1 MKLQE
6 SISNLKAEKANKVAS
21 RFPCR
26 ILLLHSREDYCDAV
40 SSLKALCDRVVSSDE
55 LFTSADVMPAY
66 DKLLEMI
73 KSNEWVWLPGVSEYL
88 RLFYKSEQ
96 RTERF
101 AKLWHSMVDA
111 SSTGRII
118 IPLWNCD
125 SLWYDTS
132 LGLRTDERQKDFV
145 YSISDHEATSEQMNI
160 TVFSSAF
167 EEYINQLNGKYTL
180 IFGLREWYDSML
192 NETQIPTDYYLL
204 TKQARSV
211 SQTIMGDVTIRP
223 IKTPYEFIRENLQDG
238 FELKEEACSEE
249 MLGEL
254 FNESLKNSTI
264 RDAILHRFNI
274 VTFDGVGVM
283 AKWASF
289 SKGKQQLLRLWYQL
303 NPDNSY
309 LCHCFEKYG
318 LEEIEEHI
326 LLEIF
331 DVLQFHNEWVAEYQ
345 QLIQVLK
352 LKKNETYFAKLSTIP
367 TYGERLAFLTGDTR
381 EERIYILRMVGQ
393 WLKQDAAQVCVSEML
408 KLRYSLLQAYLGPMP
423 AELGPVYNEYIS
435 EYKAHKLAN
444 TLPES
449 DERFF
454 RGIELDS
461 LTFRYSV
468 INQNITDSTVML
480 WIDGLGFEYL
490 SLLLDRLSQ
499 NKDGAVVS
507 CALTQAL
514 LPTET
519 EFNEQWKQMKVP
531 YEKLDKLDKLAHKG
545 VVDEPDYYACIEEQL
560 AFFNKVSDKVN
571 ELLKNYQRVIITG
584 DHGASRLA
592 ARFFHARK
600 GLPVFKDATPL
611 SHGRYCSIKSKPDG
625 VYEDLIEASD
635 LSGQHYLVF
644 TSYNHFSLGGFA
656 TGKDDDN
663 VIYGEVHGGASP
675 EEMIVP
681 VVVFDSKVNLPLSVK
696 WSDDKSET
704 RLKRKIAK
712 VSLEFSKEIK
722 TLEVRAG
729 AINAET
735 NDTGDGKT
743 WTISFGQIVP
753 GDYNLAIVADGKL
766 VKIDKPLTV
775 ISALG
780 GGGDF

>member
-180 IFGLREWYDSML
+180 IFGLREWYDRML

-211 SQTIMGDVTIRP
+211 SQTMGDVTIRP

-367 TYGERLAFLTGDTR
+367 TYEERLAFLTGDTR

-449 DERFF
+449 DELFF

-600 GLPVFKDATPL
+600 GLPGFKDATPL

>member
-6 SISNLKAEKANKVAS
+6 SISNLKAEKANKVTS

-26 ILLLHSREDYCDAV
+26 ILLLHSREDYCNAV
-40 SSLKALCDRVVSSDE
+40 SSLKALCDRAVSSDE
-55 LFTSADVMPAY
+55 LFSSADVMPAY

-73 KSNEWVWLPGVSEYL
+73 KFNEWVWLPGVSEYL

-180 IFGLREWYDSML
+180 IFGLREWYDRML

-211 SQTIMGDVTIRP
+211 SQTMGDVTIRP

-367 TYGERLAFLTGDTR
+367 TYEERLAFLTGDTR

-393 WLKQDAAQVCVSEML
+393 WLKQDAAQVCVSETL

-454 RGIELDS
+454 RGIEPDS

-592 ARFFHARK
+592 ARFFHTRK

-611 SHGRYCSIKSKPDG
+611 SHGRYCNIKSKPDG

-681 VVVFDSKVNLPLSVK
+681 VVVFDSKVSLPLSVK

-743 WTISFGQIVP
+743 WTISFEQIVP

>member
-6 SISNLKAEKANKVAS
+6 SISNLKAEKANKVTS

-40 SSLKALCDRVVSSDE
+40 SSLKALCDRAVSSDE
-55 LFTSADVMPAY
+55 LFSSADVMPAY

-180 IFGLREWYDSML
+180 IFGLREWYDRML

-211 SQTIMGDVTIRP
+211 SQTMGDVTIRP

-238 FELKEEACSEE
+238 FELKEEVCSEE

-264 RDAILHRFNI
+264 REAILHRFNI
-274 VTFDGVGVM
+274 VTFDGIGVM

-289 SKGKQQLLRLWYQL
+289 SRGKQQLLRLWYQL

-345 QLIQVLK
+345 QLIRVLN

-367 TYGERLAFLTGDTR
+367 TYEERLTFLTGDTR

-393 WLKQDAAQVCVSEML
+393 WLKQDAAQVCVSETL
-408 KLRYSLLQAYLGPMP
+408 KLRYSLLQAYLGSMP
-423 AELGPVYNEYIS
+423 AELGLVYNEYIS

-454 RGIELDS
+454 RGIEPDS

-592 ARFFHARK
+592 ARFFHTRK

-625 VYEDLIEASD
+625 AYEDLIETSD

-681 VVVFDSKVNLPLSVK
+681 VVVFDSKVSLPLSVK

-729 AINAET
+729 AVNAET

-743 WTISFGQIVP
+743 WTISFEQIVP

-766 VKIDKPLTV
+766 VKIDRPLTV

>member
-6 SISNLKAEKANKVAS
+6 SISNLKAEKANKITS

-40 SSLKALCDRVVSSDE
+40 SSLNTLCDRTVSSDE
-55 LFTSADVMPAY
+55 LFSSADVMPAY
-66 DKLLEMI
+66 DKLLETI

-167 EEYINQLNGKYTL
+167 EEYINQLSGKYTL
-180 IFGLREWYDSML
+180 IFGLREWYDRML
-192 NETQIPTDYYLL
+192 NETQIPTNYYLL

-211 SQTIMGDVTIRP
+211 SQTMGDVTIRP
-223 IKTPYEFIRENLQDG
+223 IKTPYEFIRENLQNG

-254 FNESLKNSTI
+254 FDESLKNSTI

-283 AKWASF
+283 AKWANF

-318 LEEIEEHI
+318 LEAIEEHI

-345 QLIQVLK
+345 QLIQVLN

-367 TYGERLAFLTGDTR
+367 TYEERLAFLTGDTR

-408 KLRYSLLQAYLGPMP
+408 KLRYPLLQAYLGSMP
-423 AELGPVYNEYIS
+423 AELGLVYNEYIS

-449 DERFF
+449 DEHFF
-454 RGIELDS
+454 RGIEPDS
-461 LTFRYSV
+461 LPFRYSI
-468 INQNITDSTVML
+468 INQSITDSTIML

-490 SLLLDRLSQ
+490 SLLLDQLSQ
-499 NKDGAVVS
+499 NKDGIVAS

-519 EFNEQWKQMKVP
+519 EFNEQWKQMNVP
-531 YEKLDKLDKLAHKG
+531 HEKLDKLDKLAHKG
-545 VVDEPDYYACIEEQL
+545 VVDEPDYYTCIEEQL
-560 AFFNKVSDKVN
+560 SFFTKVSDKVN
-571 ELLKNYQRVIITG
+571 ELLQNYRRVIITG

-592 ARFFHARK
+592 ARFFHTRK
-600 GLPVFKDATPL
+600 GLPAFKDATPL

-625 VYEDLIEASD
+625 VYDDLIEASD
-635 LSGQHYLVF
+635 SSGQHYLVF
-644 TSYNHFSLGGFA
+644 TSYNHFSIGGFA
-656 TGKDDDN
+656 TGKDDNN

-681 VVVFDSKVNLPLSVK
+681 VVVFDSKVSLPLSVK
-696 WSDDKSET
+696 WSDDKSEA

-729 AINAET
+729 AMNAET

-743 WTISFGQIVP
+743 WTISFEQMVP
-753 GDYNLAIVADGKL
+753 GDYNLVIVADGKL
-766 VKIDKPLTV
+766 VNIDKPLTV

>member
-6 SISNLKAEKANKVAS
+6 SISALKAEKTNKVTS

-26 ILLLHSREDYCDAV
+26 VLLLHSREDYCDAV
-40 SSLKALCDRVVSSDE
+40 SSLRSLCDRSVSSDE
-55 LFTSADVMPAY
+55 LFSSEDVMPAY
-66 DKLLEMI
+66 DKLIEEI

-101 AKLWHSMVDA
+101 AKLWHTIVDA

-132 LGLRTDERQKDFV
+132 LGLSTDERQKDFV
-145 YSISDHEATSEQMNI
+145 YSISDYEAVSEQMNI

-167 EEYINQLNGKYTL
+167 EEYINQLSGKYTL
-180 IFGLREWYDSML
+180 IFGLREWYDRML
-192 NETQIPTDYYLL
+192 SETQIPTDYYLL

-211 SQTIMGDVTIRP
+211 SQAMGDITIRP
-223 IKTPYEFIRENLQDG
+223 IKTTYEFIRENLQDG
-238 FELKEEACSEE
+238 FELKEEVCSEE
-249 MLGEL
+249 MLSEL
-254 FNESLKNSTI
+254 FDESLKNSSI

-274 VTFDGVGVM
+274 VTFDGVAVM
-283 AKWASF
+283 AKWSDF
-289 SKGKQQLLRLWYQL
+289 SKGKQQLLRLWYRL

-318 LEEIEEHI
+318 LGEIEEHI
-326 LLEIF
+326 LLDIF
-331 DVLQFHNEWVAEYQ
+331 DVMQFHNEWVAEYQ
-345 QLIQVLK
+345 QLIKVLN
-352 LKKNETYFAKLSTIP
+352 LKKNETYFEKLSIIP
-367 TYGERLAFLTGDTR
+367 TYEERLAFLTGDTR

-393 WLKQDAAQVCVSEML
+393 WLKQDAAQVCASKML
-408 KLRYSLLQAYLGPMP
+408 KLRYPLLQAYLGLMP
-423 AELGPVYNEYIS
+423 DELGSVCNEYIS

-454 RGIELDS
+454 RGIEPDS
-461 LTFRYSV
+461 LPFRYSV
-468 INQNITDSTVML
+468 INQKITDSTVML

-490 SLLLDRLSQ
+490 SLLLDKLAQSE
-499 NKDGAVVS
+499 DGTVVS
-507 CALTQAL
+507 CTLTQAL

-519 EFNEQWKQMKVP
+519 EFNEQWKQMSVP
-531 YEKLDKLDKLAHKG
+531 YEKLNKLDKLAHKG
-545 VVDEPDYYACIEEQL
+545 VVDEPDYYTCIEEQI
-560 AFFNKVSDKVN
+560 AFFNRVSDKAN

-592 ARFFHARK
+592 ARFFHTRK

-611 SHGRYCSIKSKPDG
+611 SHGRYCSIKTKPVG
-625 VYEDLIEASD
+625 VYEDLKETTDS
-635 LSGQHYLVF
+635 SGQHYLVF
-644 TSYNHFSLGGFA
+644 TSYNHFSLSGFA
-656 TGKDDDN
+656 AGKDDDN

-681 VVVFDSKVNLPLSVK
+681 VVVFDSKVSLPLNVK
-696 WSDDKSET
+696 WSYDKSEAK
-704 RLKRKIAK
+704 LKRKVAK
-712 VSLEFSKEIK
+712 AAIEFSKEIK
-722 TLEVRAG
+722 TLEVKAG
-729 AINAET
+729 TVEAEVC
-735 NDTGDGKT
+735 DTGDGKT
-743 WTISFGQIVP
+743 WTLSFEKITP
-753 GDYNLAIVADGKL
+753 GAYNLIIVADGKI
-766 VKIDKPLTV
+766 VNIDKPLTV
-775 ISALG
+775 IPALG

>member
-6 SISNLKAEKANKVAS
+6 SISNLKAEKANKVTS

-40 SSLKALCDRVVSSDE
+40 SSLKALCDRAVSSDE
-55 LFTSADVMPAY
+55 LFSSADVMPAY

-180 IFGLREWYDSML
+180 IFGLREWYDRML

-211 SQTIMGDVTIRP
+211 SQTMGDVTIRP

-238 FELKEEACSEE
+238 FQLKEEACSEE

-283 AKWASF
+283 AKWVSF

-345 QLIQVLK
+345 QLIRVLN

-367 TYGERLAFLTGDTR
+367 TYEERLAFLTGDTR

-393 WLKQDAAQVCVSEML
+393 WLKQDAAQVCVSETL
-408 KLRYSLLQAYLGPMP
+408 KLRYSMLQAYLGPMP

-454 RGIELDS
+454 RGIEPDS

-592 ARFFHARK
+592 ARFFHTRK

-681 VVVFDSKVNLPLSVK
+681 VVVFDSKVSLPLSVK
-696 WSDDKSET
+696 WSDNKSET

-743 WTISFGQIVP
+743 WTISFEQIVP

>member
-6 SISNLKAEKANKVAS
+6 SISILKAEKANKVAS

-26 ILLLHSREDYCDAV
+26 ILLLHSREDYCEAV
-40 SSLKALCDRVVSSDE
+40 SSLKSLCDRVVSSDE
-55 LFTSADVMPAY
+55 LFPSADVMPAY
-66 DKLLEMI
+66 DKLLETI

-101 AKLWHSMVDA
+101 AKLWRTMVDA
-111 SSTGRII
+111 SSMGRII

-145 YSISDHEATSEQMNI
+145 YSISDHEAVSEQMNI
-160 TVFSSAF
+160 TVFSSDF
-167 EEYINQLNGKYTL
+167 EEYINQLSGKYTL
-180 IFGLREWYDSML
+180 IIGLREWYDRIL
-192 NETQIPTDYYLL
+192 NETRLPTDYCLL
-204 TKQARSV
+204 TKQIRSV
-211 SQTIMGDVTIRP
+211 SQSVGDITIRP
-223 IKTPYEFIRENLQDG
+223 IKTTYEFIRENLRDG

-254 FNESLKNSTI
+254 FGESLKNSAI

-274 VTFDGVGVM
+274 VTFDGVAVM
-283 AKWASF
+283 SKWASF
-289 SKGKQQLLRLWYQL
+289 SKGKQQLLRLWFRL

-309 LCHCFEKYG
+309 LCYCFEKYG

-331 DVLQFHNEWVAEYQ
+331 DVMQFHNEWVAEYQ
-345 QLIQVLK
+345 QLIQVLN
-352 LKKNETYFAKLSTIP
+352 LKKNENYFSKLSTIP
-367 TYGERLAFLTGDTR
+367 TYEKRLAFLTGDTR

-393 WLKQDAAQVCVSEML
+393 WLEQDAAQVCASKTL
-408 KLRYSLLQAYLGPMP
+408 KSRYPLLQAYLGLIPD
-423 AELGPVYNEYIS
+423 ELGTIYNEYIS

-454 RGIELDS
+454 RGIEPDS
-461 LTFRYSV
+461 LPFRYSV

-490 SLLLDRLSQ
+490 SLLLDQLSQ
-499 NKDGAVVS
+499 NKDGTVVF

-519 EFNEQWKQMKVP
+519 EFNEQWKQMSVP
-531 YEKLDKLDKLAHKG
+531 CEKLNKLDKLAHKG
-545 VVDEPDYYACIEEQL
+545 VVDEPDYYTCIEEQL

-571 ELLKNYQRVIITG
+571 ELLKNYRRVIITG

-600 GLPVFKDATPL
+600 GLPALKDSIPL

-625 VYEDLIEASD
+625 VYEDLIEAAD

-656 TGKDDDN
+656 TGKDEDK

-681 VVVFDSKVNLPLSVK
+681 VVVFDSKVSLPLSVK
-696 WSDDKSET
+696 WYDDKSEAK
-704 RLKRKIAK
+704 LKRKVAK
-712 VSLEFSKEIK
+712 AALEFSKGIK
-722 TLEVRAG
+722 TLEVKAG
-729 AINAET
+729 TVEADVCN
-735 NDTGDGKT
+735 TGDGKT
-743 WTISFGQIVP
+743 WTLSFEKITL
-753 GDYNLAIVADGKL
+753 GDHNLIIVADGKIL
-766 VKIDKPLTV
+766 NIDKPLTV
-775 ISALG
+775 ISALD

>member
-6 SISNLKAEKANKVAS
+6 SISALKAEKKNKVTS

-26 ILLLHSREDYCDAV
+26 VLLLHSREDYCDAV
-40 SSLKALCDRVVSSDE
+40 SSLRSLCDRSVSSDE
-55 LFTSADVMPAY
+55 LFSSADVMPAY
-66 DKLLEMI
+66 DKLIEEI
-73 KSNEWVWLPGVSEYL
+73 KPNEWVWLPGVSEYL

-101 AKLWHSMVDA
+101 AKLWHTIVDA

-132 LGLRTDERQKDFV
+132 LGLSTDERQKDFV
-145 YSISDHEATSEQMNI
+145 YSISDYEAVSEQMNI

-167 EEYINQLNGKYTL
+167 EEYINQLSGKYTL
-180 IFGLREWYDSML
+180 IFGLREWYDRML
-192 NETQIPTDYYLL
+192 SETQIPTDYYLL

-211 SQTIMGDVTIRP
+211 SQAMGDITIRP
-223 IKTPYEFIRENLQDG
+223 IKTTYEFIRENLQDG
-238 FELKEEACSEE
+238 FELKEEVCSEE
-249 MLGEL
+249 MLSEL
-254 FNESLKNSTI
+254 FDESLKNSSI

-274 VTFDGVGVM
+274 VTFDGVAVM
-283 AKWASF
+283 AKWSGF
-289 SKGKQQLLRLWYQL
+289 SKGKQQLLRLWYRL

-318 LEEIEEHI
+318 LREIEEHI
-326 LLEIF
+326 LLDIF
-331 DVLQFHNEWVAEYQ
+331 DVMQFHNEWVAEYQ
-345 QLIQVLK
+345 QLIKGLN
-352 LKKNETYFAKLSTIP
+352 LKKNEIYFEKLSIIP
-367 TYGERLAFLTGDTR
+367 TYEERLAFLTGDTR

-393 WLKQDAAQVCVSEML
+393 WLKQDAAQVCASKTL
-408 KLRYSLLQAYLGPMP
+408 KLRYPLLQAYLGLMP
-423 AELGPVYNEYIS
+423 DELGSVYNEYIS

-454 RGIELDS
+454 RGIEPDS
-461 LTFRYSV
+461 LPFRYSV
-468 INQNITDSTVML
+468 INQKITDSTVML

-490 SLLLDRLSQ
+490 SLLLDKLAQSE
-499 NKDGAVVS
+499 DGTVVS
-507 CALTQAL
+507 CTLTQAL

-519 EFNEQWKQMKVP
+519 EFNEQWKQMSVP
-531 YEKLDKLDKLAHKG
+531 YEKLNKLDKLAHKG
-545 VVDEPDYYACIEEQL
+545 VVDEPDYYTCIEEQI
-560 AFFNKVSDKVN
+560 AFFNRVSDKVN

-592 ARFFHARK
+592 ARFFHTRK

-611 SHGRYCSIKSKPDG
+611 SHGRYCSIKTKPVG
-625 VYEDLIEASD
+625 VYEDLKETTDS
-635 LSGQHYLVF
+635 SGQHYLVF
-644 TSYNHFSLGGFA
+644 TSYNHFSLSGFA
-656 TGKDDDN
+656 AGKDDDN

-681 VVVFDSKVNLPLSVK
+681 VVVFDSKVSLPLNVK
-696 WSDDKSET
+696 WSYDKSEAK
-704 RLKRKIAK
+704 LKRKVAK
-712 VSLEFSKEIK
+712 AAIEFSKEIK
-722 TLEVRAG
+722 TLEVKAG
-729 AINAET
+729 TVEAEVC
-735 NDTGDGKT
+735 DTGDGKT
-743 WTISFGQIVP
+743 WTLSFEKITP
-753 GDYNLAIVADGKL
+753 GAYNLIIVADGKI
-766 VKIDKPLTV
+766 VNIDKPLTV
-775 ISALG
+775 IPALG

>member
-1 MKLQE
+1 MELQQ
-6 SISNLKAEKANKVAS
+6 SINILRTEKANGITS

-26 ILLLHSREDYCDAV
+26 VLLLHSREDYCNAV
-40 SSLKALCDRVVSSDE
+40 SSLKSLCDRAVSSDE
-55 LFTSADVMPAY
+55 LFSGADVMPAY
-66 DKLLEMI
+66 DNLLGTI

-101 AKLWHSMVDA
+101 AKLWHTMVDA
-111 SSTGRII
+111 SNKGRII

-125 SLWYDTS
+125 SIWYDTS
-132 LGLRTDERQKDFV
+132 LGLTTDERQNDFV
-145 YSISDHEATSEQMNI
+145 YLISDHEAISEQMNI

-167 EEYINQLNGKYTL
+167 EEYINQLRGKYTL
-180 IFGLREWYDSML
+180 IIGLREWYDRML
-192 NETQIPTDYYLL
+192 NETQLPTDYCLL
-204 TKQARSV
+204 TKQTRSV
-211 SQTIMGDVTIRP
+211 SQAMGDITIRP
-223 IKTPYEFIRENLQDG
+223 IKTTYEFIRENLQNG

-249 MLGEL
+249 MLSEL
-254 FNESLKNSTI
+254 FDESLKNVSI
-264 RDAILHRFNI
+264 RDAILHRFNV
-274 VTFDGVGVM
+274 VTFDGVAVM

-289 SKGKQQLLRLWYQL
+289 SRGKQQLLRLWYRL

-326 LLEIF
+326 LLDIF
-331 DVLQFHNEWVAEYQ
+331 EVMQFHSEWVAEYQ
-345 QLIQVLK
+345 QLIQVLN
-352 LKKNETYFAKLSTIP
+352 LKKSETYFAKLSSIP
-367 TYGERLAFLTGDTR
+367 TYEERLAFLTGDTR

-393 WLKQDAAQVCVSEML
+393 WLKQDAAQVCASQTL
-408 KLRYSLLQAYLGPMP
+408 KSRYPLLQAYLGLMP
-423 AELGPVYNEYIS
+423 DELGSVYNEYIS

-454 RGIELDS
+454 REIEPDS
-461 LTFRYSV
+461 LPFRYSV

-480 WIDGLGFEYL
+480 WVDGLGFEYL
-490 SLLLDRLSQ
+490 SLLLDQLSQ
-499 NKDGAVVS
+499 NKDGVVS
-507 CALTQAL
+507 FCALAQAL

-519 EFNEQWKQMKVP
+519 EFNEQWKQMSMP

-545 VVDEPDYYACIEEQL
+545 VVDEPDYYTCIEEQL
-560 AFFNKVSDKVN
+560 TFFTKVLDKVN
-571 ELLKNYQRVIITG
+571 ELLNNYQRVIITG

-592 ARFFHARK
+592 ARFFHTRK
-600 GLPVFKDATPL
+600 GLPTFKDATPL

-625 VYEDLIEASD
+625 VYEDLIEATD

-663 VIYGEVHGGASP
+663 AIYGEVHGGASP

-681 VVVFDSKVNLPLSVK
+681 VVVFDRKVGLPLSVK
-696 WSDDKSET
+696 WSYDNSKA
-704 RLKRKIAK
+704 RLKRKVAK
-712 VSLEFSKEIK
+712 AALEFNKGIK
-722 TLEVRAG
+722 TLEVKSGTVKADVC
-729 AINAET
+729 
-735 NDTGDGKT
+735 DTGDGKT
-743 WTISFGQIVP
+743 WTLSFEKITP
-753 GDYNLAIVADGKL
+753 GDHNLIIVADGKI
-766 VKIDKPLTV
+766 VNIDKPLTV
-775 ISALG
+775 ISALDV
-780 GGGDF
+780 GGDF

>member
-6 SISNLKAEKANKVAS
+6 SISALKAEVTS

-26 ILLLHSREDYCDAV
+26 VLLLHSREDYCDAV
-40 SSLKALCDRVVSSDE
+40 SSLRSLCDRSVSSDE
-55 LFTSADVMPAY
+55 LFSSADVMPAY
-66 DKLLEMI
+66 DKLIEEI

-101 AKLWHSMVDA
+101 AKLWHTIVDA

-132 LGLRTDERQKDFV
+132 LGLSTDERQKDFV
-145 YSISDHEATSEQMNI
+145 YSISDYEAVSEQMNI

-167 EEYINQLNGKYTL
+167 EEYINQLSGKYTL
-180 IFGLREWYDSML
+180 IFGLREWYDRML
-192 NETQIPTDYYLL
+192 SETQIPTDYYLL

-211 SQTIMGDVTIRP
+211 SQAMGDITIRP
-223 IKTPYEFIRENLQDG
+223 IKTTYEFIRENLQDG
-238 FELKEEACSEE
+238 FELKEEVCSEE
-249 MLGEL
+249 MLSEL
-254 FNESLKNSTI
+254 FDESLKNSSI

-274 VTFDGVGVM
+274 VTFDGVAVM
-283 AKWASF
+283 AKWSDF
-289 SKGKQQLLRLWYQL
+289 SKGKQQLLRLWYRL

-318 LEEIEEHI
+318 LGEIEEHI
-326 LLEIF
+326 LLDIF
-331 DVLQFHNEWVAEYQ
+331 VAMQFHNEWVAEYQ
-345 QLIQVLK
+345 QLIKVLN
-352 LKKNETYFAKLSTIP
+352 LKKNETYFEKLSIIP
-367 TYGERLAFLTGDTR
+367 TYEERLAFLTGDTR

-393 WLKQDAAQVCVSEML
+393 WLKQDAAQVCASKML
-408 KLRYSLLQAYLGPMP
+408 KLRYPLLQAYLGLMP
-423 AELGPVYNEYIS
+423 DELGSVYNEYIS

-454 RGIELDS
+454 RGIEPDS
-461 LTFRYSV
+461 LPFRYSV
-468 INQNITDSTVML
+468 INQKITDSTVML

-490 SLLLDRLSQ
+490 SLLLDKLAQSE
-499 NKDGAVVS
+499 DGTVVS
-507 CALTQAL
+507 CTLTQAL

-519 EFNEQWKQMKVP
+519 EFNEQWKQMSVP
-531 YEKLDKLDKLAHKG
+531 YEKLNKLDKLAHKG
-545 VVDEPDYYACIEEQL
+545 VVDEPDYYTCIEEQI
-560 AFFNKVSDKVN
+560 AFFNRVSDKAN

-592 ARFFHARK
+592 ARFFHTRK

-611 SHGRYCSIKSKPDG
+611 SHGRYCSIKTKPVG
-625 VYEDLIEASD
+625 VYEDLKETTDS
-635 LSGQHYLVF
+635 SGQHYLVF
-644 TSYNHFSLGGFA
+644 TSYNHFSLSGFA
-656 TGKDDDN
+656 AGKDDDN

-681 VVVFDSKVNLPLSVK
+681 VVVFDSKVSLPLNVK
-696 WSDDKSET
+696 WSYDKSEAK
-704 RLKRKIAK
+704 LKRKVAK
-712 VSLEFSKEIK
+712 AAIEFSKEIK
-722 TLEVRAG
+722 TLEVKAG
-729 AINAET
+729 TVEAEVC
-735 NDTGDGKT
+735 DTGDGKT
-743 WTISFGQIVP
+743 WTLSFEKITP
-753 GDYNLAIVADGKL
+753 GAYNLIIVADGKI
-766 VKIDKPLTV
+766 VNIDKPLTV
-775 ISALG
+775 IPALG

>member
-6 SISNLKAEKANKVAS
+6 SISNLKAEKANKVTS

-40 SSLKALCDRVVSSDE
+40 SSLKALCDRAVSSDE
-55 LFTSADVMPAY
+55 LFSSADVMPAY

-73 KSNEWVWLPGVSEYL
+73 KFNEWVWLPGVSEYL

-180 IFGLREWYDSML
+180 IFGLREWYDRML

-211 SQTIMGDVTIRP
+211 SQTMGDVTIRP

-254 FNESLKNSTI
+254 FDESLKNSTV

-274 VTFDGVGVM
+274 VTFDGIAVM
-283 AKWASF
+283 AKWTSF
-289 SKGKQQLLRLWYQL
+289 FKGKQRLLRLWYQL

-318 LEEIEEHI
+318 LEEIEKHI

-331 DVLQFHNEWVAEYQ
+331 DVMQFHNEWIVEYQ
-345 QLIQVLK
+345 QLIHVLN
-352 LKKNETYFAKLSTIP
+352 LKKNETYFAKLSSLPI
-367 TYGERLAFLTGDTR
+367 YEERLAFLTSDTH

-393 WLKQDAAQVCVSEML
+393 WLKQDAAQVRTSKTL
-408 KLRYSLLQAYLGPMP
+408 KSRYPLLQAYLNSMP
-423 AELGPVYNEYIS
+423 GELGSVYNEYIS

-454 RGIELDS
+454 RGIEPDS
-461 LTFRYSV
+461 LPFRYSV
-468 INQNITDSTVML
+468 INQSITDSTVML

-490 SLLLDRLSQ
+490 SLLLDQLFQ
-499 NKDGAVVS
+499 NKDGVVVS

-519 EFNEQWKQMKVP
+519 EFNEQWKQMSVP
-531 YEKLDKLDKLAHKG
+531 YEKLNKLDKLAHKG
-545 VVDEPDYYACIEEQL
+545 VVDEPDYYTCIEEQL
-560 AFFNKVSDKVN
+560 SFFTKVSDKVN
-571 ELLKNYQRVIITG
+571 ELLKKYQRIIITG

-592 ARFFHARK
+592 ARFFHARE
-600 GLPVFKDATPL
+600 GLPAFKDATPL
-611 SHGRYCSIKSKPDG
+611 SHGRYCGIKSKPDG
-625 VYEDLIEASD
+625 VYEDLIEAADS
-635 LSGQHYLVF
+635 SGQHYLVF

-656 TGKDDDN
+656 TGQDDDN

-681 VVVFDSKVNLPLSVK
+681 VVVFDSKVSLPLSVK
-696 WSDDKSET
+696 WLDDQSEAK
-704 RLKRKIAK
+704 LKRKVAK
-712 VSLEFSKEIK
+712 ASLEFSKGIE
-722 TLEVRAG
+722 TLEVKAG
-729 AINAET
+729 IIEA
-735 NDTGDGKT
+735 DVCDSGDGKT
-743 WTISFGQIVP
+743 WSLSFEKIAP
-753 GDYNLAIVADGKL
+753 GDYSLLIVADGKM
-766 VKIDKPLTV
+766 VNIDKPLTV
-775 ISALG
+775 IPALG

>member
-6 SISNLKAEKANKVAS
+6 SISILKAEKANKVTS

-40 SSLKALCDRVVSSDE
+40 SNLKSLCDRAISSEE
-55 LFTSADVMPAY
+55 LFSTADVMPAY
-66 DKLLEMI
+66 DKILETT
-73 KSNEWVWLPGVSEYL
+73 KSDEWTWLPGVSEYL

-101 AKLWHSMVDA
+101 AKLWHAMVDA

-125 SLWYDTS
+125 SFWYDTS
-132 LGLRTDERQKDFV
+132 LGLSTDERQKDFV
-145 YSISDHEATSEQMNI
+145 FSITDHEAVSERMNI

-167 EEYINQLNGKYTL
+167 EEYINQLSGKYTL
-180 IFGLREWYDSML
+180 IIGLREWYDRML
-192 NETQIPTDYYLL
+192 NETQLPTDYCLL
-204 TKQARSV
+204 TKQTRSV
-211 SQTIMGDVTIRP
+211 SRSMGDITIQP
-223 IKTPYEFIRENLQDG
+223 IKTTYEFIRENLQDG

-254 FNESLKNSTI
+254 FDESLKNASI

-274 VTFDGVGVM
+274 VRFDAVAVM
-283 AKWASF
+283 AKWSSF
-289 SKGKQQLLRLWYQL
+289 SESKQQLLRLWYRL
-303 NPDNSY
+303 DPDDSY

-318 LEEIEEHI
+318 LEEIEKHI

-331 DVLQFHNEWVAEYQ
+331 DVMKFHNEWVAEYQ
-345 QLIQVLK
+345 QLIQVLN
-352 LKKNETYFAKLSTIP
+352 LKKNENFFAKLTVIP
-367 TYGERLAFLTGDTR
+367 TYEERLAFLTGDTH

-393 WLKQDAAQVCVSEML
+393 WLKQDAAQVYASQTL
-408 KLRYSLLQAYLGPMP
+408 KSRYPLLQAYLGLIPD
-423 AELGPVYNEYIS
+423 ELGTVYNEYIS
-435 EYKAHKLAN
+435 EYKVHKLAN

-454 RGIELDS
+454 RGIEPDS
-461 LTFRYSV
+461 LPFRYSA

-499 NKDGAVVS
+499 NKDGAVAS
-507 CALTQAL
+507 CVLTQAL

-519 EFNEQWKQMKVP
+519 EFNEQWKQMSVP
-531 YEKLDKLDKLAHKG
+531 YEKLNKLDKLAHKG
-545 VVDEPDYYACIEEQL
+545 VVDEPDYYTCIEEQL

-571 ELLKNYQRVIITG
+571 ELLKNYRRVIITG

-600 GLPVFKDATPL
+600 GLPAFKDATPL
-611 SHGRYCSIKSKPDG
+611 SHGRYCSIKSKPD
-625 VYEDLIEASD
+625 VIYEDLIEAAD

-656 TGKDDDN
+656 TGKDDDK

-681 VVVFDSKVNLPLSVK
+681 VVVFDSKVSLPLSVK
-696 WSDDKSET
+696 WADDISEVK
-704 RLKRKIAK
+704 LKRKVAK
-712 VSLEFSKEIK
+712 AVLEFSKVIK
-722 TLEVRAG
+722 TLEVKAG
-729 AINAET
+729 TIEASVCDI
-735 NDTGDGKT
+735 GDGKT
-743 WTISFGQIVP
+743 WMISFENITP
-753 GDYNLAIVADGKL
+753 GDYSLIIIADGKI
-766 VKIDKPLTV
+766 VNIDKPFVV
-775 ISALG
+775 IPALG
-780 GGGDF
+780 VGGDF

>member
-1 MKLQE
+1 MKLQDC
-6 SISNLKAEKANKVAS
+6 INTLKAEKANKVTS

-26 ILLLHSREDYCDAV
+26 VLLLHSREDYCNAV
-40 SSLKALCDRVVSSDE
+40 SSLKTLCDRAVPSDE
-55 LFTSADVMPAY
+55 LFSSADVMPAY
-66 DKLLEMI
+66 DKLLETI

-111 SSTGRII
+111 SSTGRIV

-145 YSISDHEATSEQMNI
+145 FSISDHEATSGQMNI

-167 EEYINQLNGKYTL
+167 EEYINQLSGKYTL
-180 IFGLREWYDSML
+180 IFGLREWYDRML

-211 SQTIMGDVTIRP
+211 SQIVGDVTIRP

-254 FNESLKNSTI
+254 FDESLKNSTI

-318 LEEIEEHI
+318 LEAIEEHI

-331 DVLQFHNEWVAEYQ
+331 DVLQFHNEWVAEYL
-345 QLIQVLK
+345 QLIQVLN
-352 LKKNETYFAKLSTIP
+352 LKKNETYFTKLNTIP

-381 EERIYILRMVGQ
+381 EERICILRMVGQ
-393 WLKQDAAQVCVSEML
+393 WLRQDAAQVYASDEL
-408 KLRYSLLQAYLGPMP
+408 KSSYPLLKAYLGLMP
-423 AELGPVYNEYIS
+423 VELGSVYNEYIS
-435 EYKAHKLAN
+435 EYKAHKLSN

-454 RGIELDS
+454 RGIEPDFLP
-461 LTFRYSV
+461 FRYSV

-480 WIDGLGFEYL
+480 WIDG
-490 SLLLDRLSQ
+490 
-499 NKDGAVVS
+499 
-507 CALTQAL
+507 
-514 LPTET
+514 
-519 EFNEQWKQMKVP
+519 
-531 YEKLDKLDKLAHKG
+531 
-545 VVDEPDYYACIEEQL
+545 
-560 AFFNKVSDKVN
+560 
-571 ELLKNYQRVIITG
+571 
-584 DHGASRLA
+584 
-592 ARFFHARK
+592 
-600 GLPVFKDATPL
+600 
-611 SHGRYCSIKSKPDG
+611 
-625 VYEDLIEASD
+625 
-635 LSGQHYLVF
+635 
-644 TSYNHFSLGGFA
+644 
-656 TGKDDDN
+656 
-663 VIYGEVHGGASP
+663 
-675 EEMIVP
+675 
-681 VVVFDSKVNLPLSVK
+681 
-696 WSDDKSET
+696 
-704 RLKRKIAK
+704 
-712 VSLEFSKEIK
+712 
-722 TLEVRAG
+722 
-729 AINAET
+729 
-735 NDTGDGKT
+735 
-743 WTISFGQIVP
+743 
-753 GDYNLAIVADGKL
+753 
-766 VKIDKPLTV
+766 
-775 ISALG
+775 
-780 GGGDF
+780 

>member
-6 SISNLKAEKANKVAS
+6 SINILKAEKVNKVTS

-40 SSLKALCDRVVSSDE
+40 VNLKSLCDRTVLLDE
-55 LFTSADVMPAY
+55 LFSSADVMPAY
-66 DKLLEMI
+66 DKLHEI
-73 KSNEWVWLPGVSEYL
+73 VKSNEWVLLPGVSEYL

-101 AKLWHSMVDA
+101 AKLWHTLVDA
-111 SSTGRII
+111 SNTGRII

-132 LGLRTDERQKDFV
+132 LGLRTDERQNDFV
-145 YSISDHEATSEQMNI
+145 YSILDHETVSEPMNI

-167 EEYINQLNGKYTL
+167 EEYINQLSGKYTL
-180 IFGLREWYDSML
+180 IIGLREWYDRML
-192 NETQIPTDYYLL
+192 NETQIPTDYCLL
-204 TKQARSV
+204 TKQTRSV
-211 SQTIMGDVTIRP
+211 SQTMGDVTIRP
-223 IKTPYEFIRENLQDG
+223 IKTTYEFIRENLQDG
-238 FELKEEACSEE
+238 FELKEETCSEE

-254 FNESLKNSTI
+254 FDESLKNSSI
-264 RDAILHRFNI
+264 RAAILHRFNI
-274 VTFDGVGVM
+274 ITFDGVAVM
-283 AKWASF
+283 AKWANF
-289 SKGKQQLLRLWYQL
+289 SKGKQQLLSLWYRL

-309 LCHCFEKYG
+309 LCHCFEKFG

-331 DVLQFHNEWVAEYQ
+331 DVMQYHNEWVAEYQ
-345 QLIQVLK
+345 QLIQVLN

-367 TYGERLAFLTGDTR
+367 TYEERLTFLTGETR

-393 WLKQDAAQVCVSEML
+393 WLKQDVAQVYASETL
-408 KLRYSLLQAYLGPMP
+408 KSQYPLLHAYLGSMP
-423 AELGPVYNEYIS
+423 GELGLVYNEYIS

-454 RGIELDS
+454 RGIEPES
-461 LTFRYSV
+461 LPFRYSV
-468 INQNITDSTVML
+468 INQNVTDNTVML

-490 SLLLDRLSQ
+490 SLLLEKLSQ
-499 NKDGAVVS
+499 NKNGTVIS

-519 EFNEQWKQMKVP
+519 EFNEQWKQMSVP
-531 YEKLDKLDKLAHKG
+531 YEKLNKLDKLAHKG
-545 VVDEPDYYACIEEQL
+545 VVDEPDYYTCIEEQL

-571 ELLKNYQRVIITG
+571 EMLKNYRRVIITG

-592 ARFFHARK
+592 ARFFHTRK
-600 GLPVFKDATPL
+600 GLPTFRNATPL

-625 VYEDLIEASD
+625 VYEDLIEVADSF
-635 LSGQHYLVF
+635 GQHYLVF
-644 TSYNHFSLGGFA
+644 ASYNHFSLGGFA
-656 TGKDDDN
+656 AGKDDDN

-681 VVVFDSKVNLPLSVK
+681 VVVFDSKVSLPLSVK
-696 WSDDKSET
+696 WCDDKSEAK
-704 RLKRKIAK
+704 LKRKVVKAA
-712 VSLEFSKEIK
+712 LEFSKGIK
-722 TLEVRAG
+722 TLEVKAG
-729 AINAET
+729 TIEADVCDI
-735 NDTGDGKT
+735 GDGKT
-743 WTISFGQIVP
+743 WTLSFERITP
-753 GDYNLAIVADGKL
+753 GDYNLVIVADGKI
-766 VKIDKPLTV
+766 VSIDKPLTV
-775 ISALG
+775 IPALG
-780 GGGDF
+780 AGGDI

>member
-1 MKLQE
+1 MKLQA
-6 SISNLKAEKANKVAS
+6 SRSALKAEKTNKATS

-26 ILLLHSREDYCDAV
+26 VLLLHSREDYCDAV
-40 SSLKALCDRVVSSDE
+40 SSLRSLCDRSVSSDE
-55 LFTSADVMPAY
+55 LFSSEDVMPAY
-66 DKLLEMI
+66 DKLIEEI

-101 AKLWHSMVDA
+101 AKLWHTIVDA

-132 LGLRTDERQKDFV
+132 LGLSTDERQKDFV
-145 YSISDHEATSEQMNI
+145 YSISDYEAVSEQMNI

-167 EEYINQLNGKYTL
+167 EEYINQLSGKYTL
-180 IFGLREWYDSML
+180 IFGLREWYDRML
-192 NETQIPTDYYLL
+192 SETQIPTDYYLL

-211 SQTIMGDVTIRP
+211 SQAMGDITIRP
-223 IKTPYEFIRENLQDG
+223 IKTTYEFIRENLQDG
-238 FELKEEACSEE
+238 FELKEEVCSEE
-249 MLGEL
+249 MLSEL
-254 FNESLKNSTI
+254 FDESLKNSSI

-274 VTFDGVGVM
+274 VTFDGVAVM
-283 AKWASF
+283 AKWSDF
-289 SKGKQQLLRLWYQL
+289 SKGKQQLLRLWYRL

-318 LEEIEEHI
+318 LGEIEEHI
-326 LLEIF
+326 LLDIF
-331 DVLQFHNEWVAEYQ
+331 DVMQFHNEWVAEYQ
-345 QLIQVLK
+345 QLIKVLN
-352 LKKNETYFAKLSTIP
+352 LKKNETYFEKLSIIP
-367 TYGERLAFLTGDTR
+367 TYEERLAFLTGDTR

-393 WLKQDAAQVCVSEML
+393 WLKQDAAQVCASKML
-408 KLRYSLLQAYLGPMP
+408 KLRYPLLQAYLGLMP
-423 AELGPVYNEYIS
+423 DELGSVYNEYIS

-454 RGIELDS
+454 RGIEPDS
-461 LTFRYSV
+461 LPFRYSV
-468 INQNITDSTVML
+468 INQKITDSTVML

-490 SLLLDRLSQ
+490 SLLLDKLAQSE
-499 NKDGAVVS
+499 DGTVVS
-507 CALTQAL
+507 CTLTQAL

-519 EFNEQWKQMKVP
+519 EFNEQWKQMSVP
-531 YEKLDKLDKLAHKG
+531 YEKLNKLDKLAHKG
-545 VVDEPDYYACIEEQL
+545 VVDEPDYYTCIEEQI
-560 AFFNKVSDKVN
+560 AFFNRVSDKAN

-592 ARFFHARK
+592 ARFFHTRK

-611 SHGRYCSIKSKPDG
+611 SHGRYCSIKTKPVG
-625 VYEDLIEASD
+625 VYEDLKETTDS
-635 LSGQHYLVF
+635 SGQHYLVF
-644 TSYNHFSLGGFA
+644 TSYNHFSLSGFA
-656 TGKDDDN
+656 AGKDDDN

-681 VVVFDSKVNLPLSVK
+681 VVVFDSKVSLPLNVK
-696 WSDDKSET
+696 WSYDKSEAK
-704 RLKRKIAK
+704 LKRKVAK
-712 VSLEFSKEIK
+712 AAIEFSKEIK
-722 TLEVRAG
+722 TLEVKAG
-729 AINAET
+729 TVEAEVC
-735 NDTGDGKT
+735 DTGDGKT
-743 WTISFGQIVP
+743 WTLSFEKITP
-753 GDYNLAIVADGKL
+753 GAYNLIIVADGKI
-766 VKIDKPLTV
+766 VNIDKPLTV
-775 ISALG
+775 IPALG